1 MRTSSPRQ
9 VSLSVIVGTAVA
21 VAAVVT
27 LGLTNVVAPTDTAIL
42 SAVVAALGALVLVL
56 IMVRRVFRRLTAVS
70 RRLSTVDEGL
80 SALSEDVR
88 PRLDKLSAG
97 MDRNAKALERTSKVD
112 YEQLE
117 AYVDLRSLIQPRAPM
132 PSLRGWAASPDVL
145 RFLAQTVR
153 QRRPKLIVECGSG
166 SSGIW
171 LGYFAE
177 QIKPARV
184 VCLEHD
190 ERFWRTSR
198 DLVRAH
204 DLDDVVEVR
213 LAPLVDWK
221 RGEQTYSWYDTAA
234 LEDLT
239 DIGLL
244 FVDGPPG
251 TTGPQARF
259 PAVPLLF
266 PRCDDDAVIVL
277 DDADR
282 DEEVA
287 VSDAWLDEHPELE
300 RVTLRFDKGAHVLTR
315 RVK

>member
-1 MRTSSPRQ
+1 
-9 VSLSVIVGTAVA
+9 V
-21 VAAVVT
+21 
-27 LGLTNVVAPTDTAIL
+27 
-42 SAVVAALGALVLVL
+42 
-56 IMVRRVFRRLTAVS
+56 
-70 RRLSTVDEGL
+70 
-80 SALSEDVR
+80 
-88 PRLDKLSAG
+88 
-97 MDRNAKALERTSKVD
+97 
-112 YEQLE
+112 
-117 AYVDLRSLIQPRAPM
+117 
-132 PSLRGWAASPDVL
+132 
-145 RFLAQTVR
+145 RFLAETVR
-153 QRRPKLIVECGSG
+153 QQRPKLIVECGSG

-184 VCLEHD
+184 VCLEHE
-190 ERFWRTSR
+190 ERYWRMSR

-213 LAPLVDWK
+213 LAPLADWK
-221 RGEQTYSWYDTAA
+221 SRGRTYSWYDAEA

-251 TTGPQARF
+251 TIGPQARF

-266 PRCDDDAVIVL
+266 PRCDDNAVIVL

-282 DEEVA
+282 EEEVA
-287 VSDAWLDEHPELE
+287 VSDSWLDQYPELE
-300 RVTLRFDKGAHVLTR
+300 RATLRFDKGAHVLTR